1 MGNITVFSNKTVNFN
16 HPLDF
21 SRVVNVKALSF
32 ETVPD
37 WIVDSKMFKL
47 LKSEGSIRIIN
58 SNKDLREV
66 EAEGKVK
73 GKDIFE
79 ATKEEMIEKEEE
91 AQFAREREIEVEE
104 GTKEEKEIVNF
115 SDMTSKQLYN
125 LCIEKGL
132 NAEPKQKKEVY
143 VKLLTE
149 EE

>member
-104 GTKEEKEIVNF
+104 ETKEEKEIVNF

-132 NAEPKQKKEVY
+132 NVEPKQKKEVY